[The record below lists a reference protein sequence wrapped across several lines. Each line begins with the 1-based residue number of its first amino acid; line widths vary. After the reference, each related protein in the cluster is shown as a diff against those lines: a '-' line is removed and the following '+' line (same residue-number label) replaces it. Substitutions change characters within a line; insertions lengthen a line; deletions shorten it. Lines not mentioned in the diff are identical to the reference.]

1 MHFSKW
7 EDSIAAACNP
17 LKTRCM
23 TPCNILVV
31 NPKDYLTQV
40 AVYQNHKLLY
50 MISRKHS
57 AGELSVFSSIYDQVQ
72 FRKESVIRELTHNEF
87 KLDELKIVISRGGLI
102 KPVQSGVFAVNA
114 LLKKDLSHS
123 PVGEDI
129 INIGGLLAD
138 AIASE
143 VPGAVAMIADP
154 TVVDEFHDLARITG
168 SPEIRRKSI
177 FHALNQKAVA
187 KMHAETH
194 KRKYE
199 EMNLI
204 VAHMGN
210 GTTVGAHRRGRV
222 IDVNQGFEGD
232 GPFSM
237 VRSGSLPMG
246 DVVKMCFSGE
256 KTLDE
261 MLCLLTHC
269 GGVFAYLGTRDIS
282 DIEARINNG
291 DEHAKLIM
299 EAMAYQVS
307 KCIGEMFAVLKGD
320 ADAILITGD
329 LAHSQFVV
337 QHIIEN
343 VEKFAPIFL
352 YPGDNE
358 LQSMAANALRV
369 LKGEMTVQEYK

>member
-1 MHFSKW
+1 
-7 EDSIAAACNP
+7 
-17 LKTRCM
+17 M
-23 TPCNILVV
+23 TLFNILVV

-57 AGELSVFSSIYDQVQ
+57 ATELSPFKTIYDQVQ
-72 FRKESVIRELTHNEF
+72 FRKESVIKELKNNEF
-87 KLDELKIVISRGGLI
+87 IPDELKIVISRGGLI
-102 KPVQSGVFAVNA
+102 KPVKSGVFAVNER
-114 LLKKDLSHS
+114 LKKDLAHS

-138 AIASE
+138 AIAAE

-168 SPEIRRKSI
+168 SPEIKRKSI

-194 KRKYE
+194 KKKYE

-210 GTTVGAHRRGRV
+210 GTTVGAHCKGRV

-246 DVVKMCFSGE
+246 DVVKMCFSGQ

-261 MLCLLTHC
+261 MLCLLTQC
-269 GGVFAYLGTRDIS
+269 GGVNAHLGTRDING
-282 DIEARINNG
+282 IEARINNG
-291 DEHAKLIM
+291 DTHAKLIM

-307 KCIGEMFAVLKGD
+307 KCIGEMFAVLKGE

-337 QHIIEN
+337 HNIIEH

-358 LQSMAANALRV
+358 LQSMAGNALRV
-369 LKGEMTVQEYK
+369 LKGEMEVQEYI